1 VCADRS
7 GGTLMSISPAY
18 RASVSRPRA
27 ALLRANGG
35 SPVRSKTCAWA
46 GPPTAAAVLHGRRAL
61 YTHAAGLRQ
70 CVPSRRN
77 SLRRA
82 ARHGSAALSAH
93 PEHLCVDQ
101 HHCVPGHP
109 EPAVQRGALPAKKQR
124 DALTRVGWRAQ
135 QMQQALADGI
145 SIIAYHHEPFNRVH
159 MYRTL
164 ADWGLHVVGPHP
176 PGHGRVYM
184 VGGEPHCKARPS
196 TPARRGYSRVLL
208 N

>member
-1 VCADRS
+1 MAGVLFVPRLARGPGLPLLPQYSTADVHCTLTPLDCANAYQAV
-7 GGTLMSISPAY
+7 GTLYDA
-18 RASVSRPRA
+18 PRA
-27 ALLRANGG
+27 MGAQRSVLILSIFVLTSTTVYQGIPNPLYSA
-35 SPVRSKTCAWA
+35 VRS
-46 GPPTAAAVLHGRRAL
+46 P
-61 YTHAAGLRQ
+61 
-70 CVPSRRN
+70 RRN
-77 SLRRA
+77 NPP
-82 ARHGSAALSAH
+82 LSR
-93 PEHLCVDQ
+93 E
-101 HHCVPGHP
+101 
-109 EPAVQRGALPAKKQR
+109 R

-196 TPARRGYSRVLL
+196 TPARRGYSWVLIEL
-208 N
+208 NLNNNSSKHHS